1 MESGAHRL
9 EDVGGAFSSND
20 VKKLQAAG
28 FHTVEA
34 VAFASIKQLITIK
47 GLSEAKAQKM
57 KDEAVKI
64 VPMGFS
70 TVLSS
75 RCELKVIIHSCAF
88 WCLEIA
94 IQAAEYNQQRAD
106 LITLS
111 TGSKELDALLDGALF
126 VVLFSLPCILTDGTV
141 LHRRD

>member
-75 RCELKVIIHSCAF
+75 RCELK
-88 WCLEIA
+88 
-94 IQAAEYNQQRAD
+94 
-106 LITLS
+106 
-111 TGSKELDALLDGALF
+111 G
-126 VVLFSLPCILTDGTV
+126 VLFIHV
-141 LHRRD
+141 LFGVSKLQSRRPSIISSAPT